1 MDYTS
6 FSDLIAHIDGK
17 RGYWFIRT
25 FGGRYYPQFLNGSYV
40 ALGYNDMRKSLLDRL
55 PTNENSAIAALKGK
69 YLELHPND
77 KQAGKAANQLIR
89 FSRHVKKGAVV
100 LIPSADSSEIS
111 FGIVTGDLFEC
122 AHIADTE
129 CPCLKRRNVRWV
141 KTIRKRSL
149 HPNLQLAISSRHALS
164 DMSEYAGYIDSL
176 LNDFYV
182 KEDTATIVLNIRTKE
197 DVTLDEFC
205 GLQSI
210 ERIVQGFCEQEHID
224 YTPGELVMKIQMES
238 PGSMR
243 LSGKQIFAI
252 AFFGLTILSICG
264 GGIEYSSPEGTH
276 FKIGTDGLIEKYND
290 YMDRKADRELIKSA
304 KHAIDSLHL
313 EKPED
318 VEAILQILEKRNEI
332 REKY

>member
-1 MDYTS
+1 MNFTS

-25 FGGRYYPQFLNGSYV
+25 FGGRYYPQFLNGNYV
-40 ALGYNDMRKSLLDRL
+40 ALGYNDMRKDLLDRL
-55 PTNENSAIAALKGK
+55 PMNENSAIAALKEK
-69 YLELHPND
+69 YLKLHPD
-77 KQAGKAANQLIR
+77 SKQAGKVANQLVR
-89 FSRHVKKGAVV
+89 FSRHVKKDSVV

-122 AHIADTE
+122 AQAADTE
-129 CPCLKRRNVRWV
+129 CPFLKRRSVRWIK
-141 KTIRKRSL
+141 KTRKRDL

-210 ERIVQGFCEQEHID
+210 ERIVQGFCEREHID

-238 PGSMR
+238 PGSLR
-243 LSGKQIFAI
+243 LSGTQIFVI
-252 AFFGLTILSICG
+252 ALVGLTILLLFG
-264 GGIEYSSPEGTH
+264 GGIEFSSPNGTH
-276 FKIGTDGLIEKYND
+276 FQIGTDGFIEKYND